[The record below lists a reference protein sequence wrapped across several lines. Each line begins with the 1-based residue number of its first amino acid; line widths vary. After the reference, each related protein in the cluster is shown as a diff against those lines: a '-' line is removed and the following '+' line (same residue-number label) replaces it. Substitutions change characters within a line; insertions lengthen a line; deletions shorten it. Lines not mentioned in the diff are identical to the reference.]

1 MPRWRNREDIVS
13 RKNKIVTGVLAAVL
27 MLAAAAYI
35 VYSGAGNEKSQAA
48 FTTATV
54 EKRDIGSLVQATGI
68 IKPKVGAEVKVG
80 ARITGKVE
88 ELYANIGD
96 KVKKGQV
103 LVRLEQ
109 DDLKSRVDQ
118 AEAANLEAAASFDKA
133 RSDLER
139 DKPLAK
145 EGYVTQQ
152 SIDALQNVY
161 DVAKARVA
169 RAKADMD
176 YARAQ
181 LSYATIK
188 APINGTIASV
198 TTQQGETVAAGL
210 NAPTFITIIDLNK
223 LEVNAYVDETDV
235 GKIGMGQ
242 EAIFTVDTFPDR
254 DFKGRVTA
262 IYPRAVL
269 QENVVNYITLI
280 SIENSGGKLKPDMT
294 ANVTITLKK
303 KTGVL
308 AVPGAAVKREGG
320 RKYVSLQGKDGKI
333 TRREV
338 KTGWKEGP
346 YIEITSGL
354 KEGEVV
360 LTSEGNGK
368 N

>member
-1 MPRWRNREDIVS
+1 VT
-13 RKNKIVTGVLAAVL
+13 KKKKISISTASAVIVLAVIAFV
-27 MLAAAAYI
+27 AH
-35 VYSGAGNEKSQAA
+35 SRAGNDKSETVITSAV
-48 FTTATV
+48 V
-54 EKRDIGSLVQATGI
+54 EKRDMGSLVQATGI

-88 ELYANIGD
+88 HLYANIGD
-96 KVKKGQV
+96 RVKKGQI

-109 DDLKSRVDQ
+109 EDLKARADQ
-118 AEAANLEAAASFDKA
+118 AEAAYLEAAAAFDKA
-133 RSDLER
+133 KIDLER
-139 DKPLAK
+139 DKPLAEK
-145 EGYVTQQ
+145 GYVTQQ
-152 SIDALQNVY
+152 SIDGLQNAY
-161 DVAKARVA
+161 DITKARVLK
-169 RAKADMD
+169 AKADQD
-176 YARAQ
+176 YAKAQ
-181 LSYATIK
+181 LSYATIT
-188 APINGTIASV
+188 APIGGTIASV

-235 GKIGMGQ
+235 GKIGVGQ
-242 EAIFTVDTFPDR
+242 EALFTVDTFADK
-254 DFKGRVTA
+254 DFKGKVTA

-280 SIENSGGKLKPDMT
+280 SIENSEGKLKPDMT

-308 AVPGAAVKREGG
+308 AVPGAAVVREGG
-320 RKYVSLQGKDGKI
+320 RKYVMLQTKDGKT

-346 YIEITSGL
+346 YLEITSGL

-360 LTSEGNGK
+360 IISGGNGK
-368 N
+368 K